1 MDAELIEIQQFL
13 QQHPPFDA
21 LPSNLL
27 PNIAQQIEIAYFRK
41 DTPIIG
47 HKQAIS
53 DLYLIRSGAVEVY
66 RRHGELYNRLTE
78 GSLFGQMGL
87 LTRNQVSFAVSA
99 IEDTL
104 LYCIPEALFHQLHE
118 EFDSFADFVEVE
130 QSVRLRQTV
139 KKQKEQN
146 DLITSKVK
154 RLLTHPAPTI
164 DKNASIQQAALR
176 MANENVS
183 ALLILDNQI
192 LHDEEDD
199 STPVVGI
206 ITERD
211 LCRRVLAQGIDI
223 TQAISQVMTYEVIS
237 LDHNAYV
244 YEAMLTM
251 LRNNVHHLP
260 VLREKQ
266 PIGIIDMTDIVR
278 HESQN
283 SLLLV
288 SRIYQQTSIDEL
300 AELASEVK
308 ASFVRLVNEDA
319 NSHMIG
325 TAMSTIGRA
334 FTQRI
339 IELGEAELGEAP
351 LPYCFVAF
359 GSMGRDEQL
368 IVTDQD
374 NALIMDDRYD
384 AQQHGAYFAQLA
396 EWVCHG
402 LDRCGYPL
410 CDGDIMAS
418 NPKWRMTRK
427 EWENCFA
434 DWIDNPNPQAL
445 LNASIFFDLDG
456 VYGRTKWAEQLSSFI
471 VRRARRNQRFL
482 ACLARN
488 ALNRT
493 PPLGFF
499 KNFVMEKDG
508 RHNNS
513 INLKRRGTAPLADLI
528 RVHALAAG
536 SRAKNSFERLDD
548 VIDAGLLPQ
557 GKGKDLRDALE
568 FIAMVRIRHQAVD
581 VEQEREAD
589 NSIEPENLSDFERRN
604 LKDAFQ
610 ILSNGQNYL
619 KYRYQ
624 ANQHFK

>member
-21 LPSNLL
+21 LPSDLL
-27 PNIAQQIEIAYFRK
+27 SEVTQQIEIAYFRK
-41 DTPIIG
+41 GTPIIS
-47 HKQAIS
+47 HKQAIR

-87 LTRNQVSFAVSA
+87 LTRNQVSFAVTA

-104 LYCIPEALFHQLHE
+104 LYCIPEVLFHHLHQ

-130 QSVRLRQTV
+130 QSARLRQTV

-154 RLLTHPAPTI
+154 QLLVRPAPTI
-164 DKNASIQQAALR
+164 DKQVTIQQAALR
-176 MANENVS
+176 MADENLS
-183 ALLILDNQI
+183 ALLILDDRI
-192 LHDEEDD
+192 LHDTEDD

-211 LCRRVLAQGIDI
+211 LCRRVLAHGID
-223 TQAISQVMTYEVIS
+223 TQQAVSQVMTQEVIS

-244 YEAMLTM
+244 YEAMLAM

-278 HESQN
+278 YESQN

-300 AELASEVK
+300 AQLAIEVQ

-339 IELGEAELGEAP
+339 IELVEAELGEAP
-351 LPYCFVAF
+351 VPYCFVAF

-374 NALIMDDRYD
+374 NALILDDCYD
-384 AQQHGAYFAQLA
+384 VQQHGAYFTQFAQS
-396 EWVCHG
+396 VCHG

-410 CDGDIMAS
+410 CDGEIMAS

-427 EWENCFA
+427 DWENCFA

-471 VRRARRNQRFL
+471 VRRTKRNQRFL

-548 VIDAGLLPQ
+548 VIEAGLLPQ

-568 FIAMVRIRHQAVD
+568 FIAMVRIRHQAID
-581 VEQEREAD
+581 VEQKREAD

-610 ILSNGQNYL
+610 ILSNGQNFL

>member
-223 TQAISQVMTYEVIS
+223 TQSVSQVMTYEVIS

-300 AELASEVK
+300 AQLASEVK

-374 NALIMDDRYD
+374 NALILDDRYD
-384 AQQHGAYFAQLA
+384 AKQHGAYFAQLA

-589 NSIEPENLSDFERRN
+589 NCIEPENLSDFERRN

>member
-1 MDAELIEIQQFL
+1 MFVTRGALMDAELIEIQQFL

-21 LPSNLL
+21 LPSDLL
-27 PNIAQQIEIAYFRK
+27 PTIAQQIEIAYFRK

-104 LYCIPEALFHQLHE
+104 LYCIPEDLFHRLHQ

-154 RLLTHPAPTI
+154 QLLTHPAPTI

-176 MANENVS
+176 MADENVS

-192 LHDEEDD
+192 LQDEEDD

-223 TQAISQVMTYEVIS
+223 TQAVSQVMTYEVIS

-300 AELASEVK
+300 AQLASEVK

-374 NALIMDDRYD
+374 NALILDDRYD

-410 CDGDIMAS
+410 CDGDIMAN

-513 INLKRRGTAPLADLI
+513 INLKR
-528 RVHALAAG
+528 
-536 SRAKNSFERLDD
+536 
-548 VIDAGLLPQ
+548 
-557 GKGKDLRDALE
+557 
-568 FIAMVRIRHQAVD
+568 
-581 VEQEREAD
+581 
-589 NSIEPENLSDFERRN
+589 
-604 LKDAFQ
+604 
-610 ILSNGQNYL
+610 
-619 KYRYQ
+619 
-624 ANQHFK
+624 